1 MEKQNIKE
9 LFKLINK
16 HQYAKINTYEYRDFF
31 PATFKNAIPELQ
43 ALKIKHPSWSGPID
57 DVIKNCEDIES
68 ELSEIKEPEFV
79 PGKPTLPPC
88 TIHINELG
96 GRNLEILEDLIWE
109 GQPCTDPE
117 LRQGNF
123 YETYKDIVAEKAK
136 TQPKKAQAFDNVFN
150 PLKNFLGENNLGL
163 FSSLDTLFSSND
175 NKEDSD
181 ENDYASSS
189 SDEVETESQNGGIKF
204 CPYCGNKLTVASAK
218 FCPNCG
224 KSLN

>member
-1 MEKQNIKE
+1 M
-9 LFKLINK
+9 
-16 HQYAKINTYEYRDFF
+16 
-31 PATFKNAIPELQ
+31 Q

-204 CPYCGNKLTVASAK
+204 CPYCGNKLTVAGAK